1 MTFPEETPDQR
12 AARRKLVPRIL
23 MGGKLRQ
30 SQVLTTFGPGAVLDL
45 PGESI
50 MIAGLDDWYT
60 GERIQDPR
68 LESVLEKTKFFTP
81 ATEKQRKE
89 GGLPAVRFPR
99 QLICAKCGLF
109 TKKNICQEPGCNG
122 KAYPARLVLLCPAG
136 HADEFPWSWWVHR
149 QKACTGV
156 PRLKLTSQQ
165 KTAALS
171 DLIVECETCRQKRSL
186 SGALG
191 QDAMKGRTCSGKRP
205 WLIESKD
212 EAECHE
218 QPRSILRGATNVYFA
233 VTLGALSIPPW
244 SEPIQVLLNDLWPL
258 LEGFPQE
265 DWEGMLLRHK
275 SLEGFRPDDVREEIK
290 RRLGNATKM
299 RNLRQEEYVAFCN
312 PTTRFQKPLADF
324 QIVPED
330 VAKELKEEVAQVIL
344 ATRLREV
351 SVLRGFTRLDPPD
364 PENEGQIIAPIGQSE
379 KNWLPAVE
387 YRGEGVF
394 VALREKRVQE
404 WEKRKAVVARMDLL
418 NTAYRIWREQRGMPV
433 APKLAPRLVLIHT
446 LSHLL
451 MRQLSLECGYS
462 SSALRERL
470 YVGQDMCGLLIY
482 TATADADGSLGG
494 LVQQGKQKRFGQTMQ
509 ALLEHARWCSADPL
523 CMEHNPSRTGKLNG
537 ASCHVCSLVAE
548 TSCERANHFLDRAFV
563 TNLPGLDE
571 GTGYFERA

>member
-12 AARRKLVPRIL
+12 AARRTLEPRIL

-45 PGESI
+45 PNESV

-68 LESVLEKTKFFTP
+68 LESVLEKARFFTP
-81 ATEKQRKE
+81 AAEKQRKA

-109 TKKNICQEPGCNG
+109 TRRSTCQEPGCNG
-122 KAYPARLVLLCPAG
+122 KAYPARLVVLCPAG

-149 QKACTGV
+149 QGACTGE
-156 PRLKLTSQQ
+156 PRLRLKGKQ

-171 DLIVECETCRQKRSL
+171 DLIVQCETCPQNRSL

-191 QDAMKGRTCSGKRP
+191 QDAMKGLTCRGKRP
-205 WLIESKD
+205 WLIESTD
-212 EAECHE
+212 EVGCHE

-233 VTLGALSIPPW
+233 VTLSALSIPPW
-244 SEPIQVLLNDLWPL
+244 SEPIQILLNEFWPL
-258 LEGFPQE
+258 VEGLPQE
-265 DWEGMLLRHK
+265 DREGVLLRHR
-275 SLEGFRPDDVREEIK
+275 SLEGFRAEDVREEIQ
-290 RRLGNATKM
+290 RRLGNVTKM
-299 RNLRQEEYVAFCN
+299 RNLRQEEYTAFCN
-312 PTTRFQKPLADF
+312 PKTQFSQPLTDF
-324 QIVPED
+324 QVMAEGVPKDLQDEM
-330 VAKELKEEVAQVIL
+330 AQVIL

-364 PENEGQIIAPIGQSE
+364 PENEVQIIAPIGQGE
-379 KNWLPAVE
+379 KDWLPAVE
-387 YRGEGVF
+387 HRGEGVF
-394 VALREKRVQE
+394 VALREERVQK
-404 WEKRKAVVARMDLL
+404 WEKRRAVIARMDLL
-418 NTAYRIWREQRGMPV
+418 NTAYRIWREQRKMPV
-433 APKLAPRLVLIHT
+433 APNLSPRLVLVHT
-446 LSHLL
+446 FSHLL
-451 MRQLSLECGYS
+451 IRQLSLECGYS

-494 LVQQGKQKRFGQTMQ
+494 LVQQGKQKRFGQTIQ

-548 TSCERANHFLDRAFV
+548 TSCERANRFLDRAFI
-563 TNLPGLDE
+563 TDLPGLDE
-571 GTGYFERA
+571 GTGYFEQA